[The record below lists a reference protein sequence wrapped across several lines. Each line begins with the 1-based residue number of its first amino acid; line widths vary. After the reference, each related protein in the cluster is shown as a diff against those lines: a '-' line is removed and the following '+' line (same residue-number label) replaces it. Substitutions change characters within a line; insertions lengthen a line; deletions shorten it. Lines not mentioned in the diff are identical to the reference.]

1 MSSVIQ
7 EVERDSYCFSVY
19 RMLKL
24 LLQNEECKVSLN
36 LDYFP
41 FGSILIH
48 SPISLA
54 ELNLKCRKDK
64 TFRLKTCTRDIE
76 KNEFIKWIEENS
88 DLKIINKPV
97 ALMSIG
103 TCSTPTKDTIK
114 LKSGIDYSKMP
125 QCRDNC
131 VNEKDGVLGIKFNC
145 TYPDRR
151 YKAKLYSI
159 RET

>member
-1 MSSVIQ
+1 MYFYILEGGTYDEYFKDIYFSETLYTQ
-7 EVERDSYCFSVY
+7 EEFEKIIMNAFKYFVEEIEFKNEYFHRCFTDFDPAYICWS
-19 RMLKL
+19 
-24 LLQNEECKVSLN
+24 
-36 LDYFP
+36 DDF
-41 FGSILIH
+41 
-48 SPISLA
+48 
-54 ELNLKCRKDK
+54 
-64 TFRLKTCTRDIE
+64 E

-103 TCSTPTKDTIK
+103 TFSTPTKDTIK

>member
-1 MSSVIQ
+1 MNSVIQ

-19 RMLKL
+19 RMIKL
-24 LLQNEECKVSLN
+24 LLQNEDCKVSLN

-76 KNEFIKWIEENS
+76 KNEFIRNS
-88 DLKIINKPV
+88 LEKLQEKFKFRQILSEDQLFEDNHIHKYYV
-97 ALMSIG
+97 L
-103 TCSTPTKDTIK
+103 TIK
-114 LKSGIDYSKMP
+114 
-125 QCRDNC
+125 
-131 VNEKDGVLGIKFNC
+131 E
-145 TYPDRR
+145 
-151 YKAKLYSI
+151 
-159 RET
+159 